1 MSLFEKE
8 ITKILKGGFDIFKLN
23 ADAYCEKVL
32 SRKRA
37 TDKQKID
44 ALLELDANLYMYLGY
59 DATKSQREETKKKSR
74 VLYRAIK
81 KINHAL
87 GDSLLSHQDKP

>member
-1 MSLFEKE
+1 MSLFNKE
-8 ITKILKGGFDIFKLN
+8 IDKILKGGFDIFKLN
-23 ADAYCEKVL
+23 ADAYCEKVM

-37 TDKQKID
+37 TDRQRID
-44 ALLELDANLYMYLGY
+44 ALLELDANMYMYLGY
-59 DATKSQREETKKKSR
+59 DSTKAQRDETKKKSR
-74 VLYRAIK
+74 ILYRTIK